1 MYTFAIVN
9 VDQMRI
15 PSTAEVSSQD
25 SKMVTPEET
34 FLNLVTAPAGVL
46 TSGSEGTY
54 MCVYTVDVTD

>member
-1 MYTFAIVN
+1 MC
-9 VDQMRI
+9 I

-25 SKMVTPEET
+25 SKMATPEAA

-46 TSGSEGTY
+46 TSGSQGTY